1 MTVQDTNRYTVDLKP
16 NYIFISWIQGRG
28 VLKEG
33 GIFKGGRKEH
43 FANFWKMQLEG
54 RESFEG

>member
-16 NYIFISWIQGRG
+16 NYIFISGIQGRG

-33 GIFKGGRKEH
+33 GGRKG
-43 FANFWKMQLEG
+43 ALCKLLEDAA
-54 RESFEG
+54 